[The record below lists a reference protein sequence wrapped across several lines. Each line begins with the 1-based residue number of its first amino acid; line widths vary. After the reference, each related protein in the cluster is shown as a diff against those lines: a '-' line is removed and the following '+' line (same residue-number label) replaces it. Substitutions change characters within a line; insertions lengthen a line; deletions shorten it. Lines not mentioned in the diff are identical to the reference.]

1 MAVTR
6 AKAMIDCGGLGS
18 YSGLTAVG
26 VEGELENVIENA
38 IVELLNEFSVASNW
52 GHHLRSG
59 Q

>member
-1 MAVTR
+1 
-6 AKAMIDCGGLGS
+6 MIDCGGLGS